1 MLAIVATNPTDN
13 ARPTITTVKIFSN
26 MILPSSMG
34 VALLPRP
41 TKYILSDNKLSSRFI
56 FYFPNGKFTA
66 WREVFPALLITL
78 HRRRCSIQCRF
89 HRLR

>member
-26 MILPSSMG
+26 MILPSLMG

-41 TKYILSDNKLSSRFI
+41 MSYTLPDNSVLSN
-56 FYFPNGKFTA
+56 YF
-66 WREVFPALLITL
+66 L
-78 HRRRCSIQCRF
+78 
-89 HRLR
+89 